1 MLTAPLIFIHFKSIC
16 NYKGLSFGAVLVDL
30 LGLPMKIVT
39 RISALIALLL
49 FVWYLVADRTTPYTS
64 NVRLK
69 AIVVDVVPQVSG
81 YVSALAVTNG
91 ELVEAGD
98 LMARIDQRPF
108 VLEVKQARSALQSAT
123 QDVGASSAQ
132 VQIAQANVTQAR
144 ISLENTQVQST
155 RYFELEKKKVI
166 STAEADSMRTKLAA
180 AQSQLVG
187 ANADLER
194 ARQQLGDE
202 GADNAQI
209 RAAIAA
215 LGEAE
220 LHLEWTELIAP
231 APGTAIDLQVAEGI
245 FAKAGQS
252 LMSFVSFEEVWVE
265 AYLTENNIARI
276 SVGDPAEITLDLY
289 PGRIFDGVVSSFSI
303 GASVGVQMAGSLP
316 KPPEIDGWMRDPQR
330 FPVRIRM
337 LGYEI
342 GDETHDTRRM
352 LNGQADVIVYTGD
365 NWLMNNLGKAWI
377 RLMSWLSYAY

>member
-1 MLTAPLIFIHFKSIC
+1 MKITIRIFALISLLIFI
-16 NYKGLSFGAVLVDL
+16 
-30 LGLPMKIVT
+30 
-39 RISALIALLL
+39 
-49 FVWYLVADRTTPYTS
+49 WYLVADRTTPYTS
-64 NVRLK
+64 NARLK

-81 YVSALAVTNG
+81 YVSALAATNG
-91 ELVEAGD
+91 QVVKAGD

-108 VLEVKQARSALQSAT
+108 VLEVEQARSALQTAT
-123 QDVGASSAQ
+123 QNVGAGSAQ
-132 VQIAQANVTQAR
+132 VQIAQASVTQAR
-144 ISLENTQVQST
+144 INLDNTQVQSA
-155 RYFELEKKKVI
+155 RYFELEKKKVV
-166 STAEADSMRTKLAA
+166 STAEADTMRAKLAA

-220 LHLEWTELIAP
+220 LHLEWTELFAP
-231 APGTAIDLQVAEGI
+231 APGTAIDLQVAEGTY
-245 FAKAGQS
+245 AKAGQS

-289 PGRIFDGVVSSFSI
+289 PGRIFKGVVSSFSI
-303 GASVGVQMAGSLP
+303 GASVGVQVAGSLP

-342 GDETHDTRRM
+342 GEASHDTRRM

>member
-1 MLTAPLIFIHFKSIC
+1 MKITIRIFALISLLIFI
-16 NYKGLSFGAVLVDL
+16 
-30 LGLPMKIVT
+30 
-39 RISALIALLL
+39 
-49 FVWYLVADRTTPYTS
+49 WYLVADRTTPYTS
-64 NVRLK
+64 NARLK

-81 YVSALAVTNG
+81 YVSALAATNG
-91 ELVEAGD
+91 QVVKAGD

-108 VLEVKQARSALQSAT
+108 VLEVEQARSALQTAT
-123 QDVGASSAQ
+123 QNVGAGSAQ
-132 VQIAQANVTQAR
+132 VQIAQASVTQAR
-144 ISLENTQVQST
+144 INLDNTQVQSA
-155 RYFELEKKKVI
+155 RYFELEKKKVV
-166 STAEADSMRTKLAA
+166 STAEADTMRAKLAA

-220 LHLEWTELIAP
+220 LHLEWTELFAP
-231 APGTAIDLQVAEGI
+231 APGTAIDLQVAEGTY
-245 FAKAGQS
+245 AKAGQS

-289 PGRIFDGVVSSFSI
+289 PGRIFKGVVSSFSI
-303 GASVGVQMAGSLP
+303 GASVGVQAAGSLP

-342 GDETHDTRRM
+342 GEASHDTRRM

>member
-1 MLTAPLIFIHFKSIC
+1 IRIFALISLLIFI
-16 NYKGLSFGAVLVDL
+16 
-30 LGLPMKIVT
+30 
-39 RISALIALLL
+39 
-49 FVWYLVADRTTPYTS
+49 WYLVADRTTPYTS
-64 NVRLK
+64 NARLK

-81 YVSALAVTNG
+81 YVSALAATNG
-91 ELVEAGD
+91 QVVKAGD

-108 VLEVKQARSALQSAT
+108 VLEVEQARSALQTAT
-123 QDVGASSAQ
+123 QNVGAGSAQ
-132 VQIAQANVTQAR
+132 VQIAQASVTQAR
-144 ISLENTQVQST
+144 INLDNTQVQSA
-155 RYFELEKKKVI
+155 RYFELEKKKVV
-166 STAEADSMRTKLAA
+166 STAEADTMRAKLAA

-220 LHLEWTELIAP
+220 LHLEWTELFAP
-231 APGTAIDLQVAEGI
+231 APGTAIDLQVAEGTY
-245 FAKAGQS
+245 AKAGQS

-289 PGRIFDGVVSSFSI
+289 PGRIFKGVVSSFSI
-303 GASVGVQMAGSLP
+303 GASVGVQAAGSLP

-342 GDETHDTRRM
+342 GEASHDTRRM

>member
-1 MLTAPLIFIHFKSIC
+1 MKITIRIFALISLLIFI
-16 NYKGLSFGAVLVDL
+16 
-30 LGLPMKIVT
+30 
-39 RISALIALLL
+39 
-49 FVWYLVADRTTPYTS
+49 WYLVADRTTPYTS
-64 NVRLK
+64 NARLK

-81 YVSALAVTNG
+81 YVSALAATNG
-91 ELVEAGD
+91 QVVKAGD

-108 VLEVKQARSALQSAT
+108 VLEVEQARSALQTAT
-123 QDVGASSAQ
+123 QNVGAGSAQ
-132 VQIAQANVTQAR
+132 VQIAQASVTQAR
-144 ISLENTQVQST
+144 INLDNTQVQSA
-155 RYFELEKKKVI
+155 RYFELEKKKVV
-166 STAEADSMRTKLAA
+166 STAEADTMRAKLAA

-220 LHLEWTELIAP
+220 LHLEWTELFAP
-231 APGTAIDLQVAEGI
+231 APGTAIDLQVAEGTY
-245 FAKAGQS
+245 AKAGQS

-289 PGRIFDGVVSSFSI
+289 PGRIFKGVVSSFSI
-303 GASVGVQMAGSLP
+303 GASVGVQAAGSLP

-342 GDETHDTRRM
+342 GEASHDTRRM
-352 LNGQADVIVYTGD
+352 LNGQADVIVYSGD